1 MADRKQ
7 KINPKV
13 FFTGPPENASY
24 KKKGWFLL
32 RTNPE

>member
-24 KKKGWFLL
+24 KKGLVPFE
-32 RTNPE
+32 NQP

>member
-1 MADRKQ
+1 MADRKK

-24 KKKGWFLL
+24 KKRVGSF
-32 RTNPE
+32 